1 MRTRFFGTA
10 AGLLL
15 VAGLLFGVP
24 AALAQPSNDDFDA
37 ATVISALP
45 FSDALDMTT
54 ATLAADDPS
63 DHCADPL
70 GATVWYTLTPSKDM
84 PVAFDTFGSNFLSSI
99 AVYTGSRGALTP
111 LACSSL
117 GTNSLGLN
125 AAAGTTYHVMIASNI
140 YYGTGSLLQFR
151 ARQGLTVESF
161 TINSA
166 AKVNTAS
173 GVATISGNAT
183 CDQNATATVSGTLR
197 QRINRV
203 TVMSGSFSLET
214 PCSSGGVPWSTTV
227 IADNGPFGGGKAGA
241 DATATA
247 CLDGIVCT
255 SKTTTKTVT
264 LRGGH

>member
-1 MRTRFFGTA
+1 MRTRSFGTA

-15 VAGLLFGVP
+15 VAGLLFCVP

-37 ATVISALP
+37 ATVISTLP

-70 GATVWYTLTPSKDM
+70 GATVWYTLSPSADT

-99 AVYTGSRGALTP
+99 AVYTGSRGALTT
-111 LACSSL
+111 LGCSSL
-117 GTNSLGLN
+117 GTNSFGLN
-125 AAAGTTYHVMIASNI
+125 ASGGTTYHVMIASNLFFN
-140 YYGTGSLLQFR
+140 TGSLLQFR
-151 ARQGLTVESF
+151 ARQGATVEAF
-161 TINSA
+161 AINSA
-166 AKVNTAS
+166 SVNHAS
-173 GVATISGNAT
+173 GVATISGSAT

-203 TVMSGSFSLET
+203 TVITGTFSFET
-214 PCSSGGVPWSTTV
+214 PCSPGGTPWSTRV
-227 IADNGPFGGGKAGA
+227 IADNGPFGGGKAEA

-255 SKTTTKTVT
+255 SKTTIKTVT